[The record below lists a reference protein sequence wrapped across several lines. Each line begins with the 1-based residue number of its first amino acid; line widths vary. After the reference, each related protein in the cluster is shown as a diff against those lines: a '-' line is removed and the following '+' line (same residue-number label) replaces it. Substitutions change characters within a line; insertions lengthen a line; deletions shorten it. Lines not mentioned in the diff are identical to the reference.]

1 MDQTSLLLPET
12 KDMLATGRT
21 EELKDALREMHP
33 ADIAA
38 ILVKLEDKE
47 RVTVFRLL
55 AKEKALE
62 VFEELK
68 EEEQATLL
76 SGLTKER
83 ATEVL
88 DEMAPDDRA
97 DLFEELP
104 EEIAARFLPL
114 MREEERKNV
123 EKLLAYEE
131 NTAGAIMTT
140 KYASLS
146 KTISVGEALDII
158 RKTAPKRETVYYSYI
173 IEGNGALIGVVSIK
187 DLVLAQPTER
197 IESLMRTNVISVKV
211 EEDQEEVARAFEKYE
226 FLALPVVDKNNALL
240 GIVTVDDIVG
250 IIKEEATEDMHKMAA
265 MQAPEEE
272 YFKAGVFTRARKR
285 IIWLIALLV
294 VYTVSANILKG
305 YSAALE
311 AMIALAFFIP
321 MLTGTGGNTATQSAT
336 LVIRGLATGE
346 VKVEDLF
353 RIIRKEIGLG
363 LVLGLTLG
371 SILGIFG
378 IVIAKSPRLGIT
390 VGTALAIT
398 ITWATVSGAFLPL
411 LLRRLK
417 LDPAVAAGPF
427 ITTLIDISAL
437 FIYFE
442 IAKRLL
448 PI

>member
-1 MDQTSLLLPET
+1 LNRTSLLTPET
-12 KDMLATGRT
+12 KALLATGST
-21 EELKDALREMHP
+21 EELKNTLKDMHP

-38 ILVKLEDKE
+38 ILANLEDKE

-83 ATEVL
+83 AAEVL

-104 EEIAARFLPL
+104 DEIAARFLPL
-114 MREEERKNV
+114 MREEERKDV
-123 EKLLAYEE
+123 EKLLAYKE

-140 KYASLS
+140 EYASLN
-146 KTISVGEALDII
+146 KTISAAEALDMI

-173 IEGNGALIGVVSIK
+173 IENDGILIGVVSIK
-187 DLVLAQPTER
+187 DLVLAQPAER
-197 IESLMRTNVISVKV
+197 IENLMRTNVISVKV

-226 FLALPVVDKNNALL
+226 FLALPVVDKNNILL
-240 GIVTVDDIVG
+240 GIVTVDDIVD
-250 IIKEEATEDMHKMAA
+250 IIEEETTEDMHKMAA

-272 YFKAGVFTRARKR
+272 YFKAGLFSRARKR

-294 VYTVSANILKG
+294 VYTISANILKG

-346 VKVEDLF
+346 VKLNDIF
-353 RIIRKEIGLG
+353 KIIKKEIALG

-371 SILGIFG
+371 LILGIFG
-378 IVIAKSPRLGIT
+378 IVIAQSPRLGIT
-390 VGTALAIT
+390 VGTALAVT
-398 ITWATVSGAFLPL
+398 VTWATVSGAFLPL

-448 PI
+448 SL